1 MYEPMATQHSGS
13 TEISEQQRQRLVA
26 WEMEYGRPIEFDA
39 GLREAYETLRESGGA
54 ARDGSGSR

>member
-1 MYEPMATQHSGS
+1 MATHHSGS